1 MFSAGDFRHTQTN
14 KWPNCG
20 PILPFF
26 IPIFSLHL
34 LDFSRLP
41 PFCSFLCSSVCPY
54 HYKTLSP
61 QWLGPRKS
69 AWPASSVPSCLPP
82 AKQRSL
88 PFCCRWGGVLRRLRA
103 VIQQRTL
110 PSAPHSEK
118 ANSTQGI
125 DAMGEEGRCQCGGC
139 WILGNYKQPFPPR
152 GAEADGAQKEAHH
165 RQT

>member
-1 MFSAGDFRHTQTN
+1 MAKLRSGFTLFLSLFFPYICLISHVCLLSA
-14 KWPNCG
+14 P
-20 PILPFF
+20 
-26 IPIFSLHL
+26 
-34 LDFSRLP
+34 
-41 PFCSFLCSSVCPY
+41 FLCSSVCPY

-61 QWLGPRKS
+61 PWLGPRKS